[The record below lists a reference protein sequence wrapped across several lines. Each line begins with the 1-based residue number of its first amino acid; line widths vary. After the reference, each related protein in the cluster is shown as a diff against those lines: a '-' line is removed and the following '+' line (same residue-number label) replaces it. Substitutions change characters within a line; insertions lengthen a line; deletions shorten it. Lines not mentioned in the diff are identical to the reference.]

1 MVSMCVGLLEEVPLP
16 GSLQSLVLVVA
27 SLVCFQLPLQPP
39 ARSHCGRCC
48 LRLFFVLNF
57 HWTLDE
63 SCMPSRKRNDGEAHS
78 HNNISVFEIAVKV
91 GQSADFGRSEE
102 HTSELQSHSDLVCRL
117 LLEKKKR
124 INRKKCL

>member
-91 GQSADFGRSEE
+91 GQSADFGIHHQWFDLASVVLARRFPLAP
-102 HTSELQSHSDLVCRL
+102 ELATRTALF
-117 LLEKKKR
+117 
-124 INRKKCL
+124 